1 MLTREQAKNMDI
13 LVCTPSNVQ
22 YVDGVYFTNVMKE
35 KKDNKNALT
44 YAVKIKSI
52 NADWIINDEDGLGF
66 LQELI
71 RQNNKEMFETPYIE
85 IIIEFLY
92 NKFSAKII
100 KGIMPL
106 FLLNYIFIFLMI
118 FFAER

>member
-1 MLTREQAKNMDI
+1 
-13 LVCTPSNVQ
+13 
-22 YVDGVYFTNVMKE
+22 
-35 KKDNKNALT
+35 
-44 YAVKIKSI
+44 
-52 NADWIINDEDGLGF
+52 
-66 LQELI
+66 
-71 RQNNKEMFETPYIE
+71 MFETPYIE

-118 FFAER
+118 FFAE